1 MRFTYS
7 SFTGTGALPVQGAII
22 LLSCL
27 AALPAWGLLPAWA
40 TLACL
45 GLLALVV
52 APLNLAAIVAHKDL
66 LRRNILA
73 ARSLAAGDYQ
83 RHFEPAGAGLA
94 LECQEALAAMLTRFK
109 REYSLANGVMM
120 AMNTPC
126 AVVDLEENFIF
137 GNPGLI
143 RMVEHSGKPGD
154 YYGQNVAYFFYGDAG
169 RPTVLRTAMRDNTA
183 ISKEVEFTGRR
194 GTRLNIHIDAS
205 PLYDIEGK
213 LMGALCIYT
222 DLTAIRKSE
231 ARLKEQNEKISQAVA
246 KIGAVSSQLFDTA
259 GVLKDLVQGCDDLSC
274 RQASRAGQTSTAMG
288 EMNAVILEVARNASL
303 ASNHSEKTQHRA
315 LAGASVVDKAVA
327 AIGNATNLTQE
338 LKANLGQLGRRAED
352 IGRIMDVISDI
363 ADQTNLLALN
373 AAIEAARAGDAGRG
387 FAVVADEVRKL
398 AEKTMGATKEVG
410 DSIATIQ
417 EGAKQNLRGM
427 DSVSQAVQDASDM
440 AGESG
445 AALREIV
452 SLITQTS
459 SQIGAI
465 AAAAE
470 EQSAASEQITTS
482 VAEVR
487 ASSDDATRSMTEAS
501 RSVAEL
507 VQLADQLRVIIT
519 EVSH

>member
-1 MRFTYS
+1 MQFTSS
-7 SFTGTGALPVQGAII
+7 SFTGKHAPLVQGASI
-22 LLSCL
+22 LLALL

-40 TLACL
+40 SLACL
-45 GLLALVV
+45 GLLAL
-52 APLNLAAIVAHKDL
+52 AAALNVLSAVSLRAL
-66 LRRNILA
+66 LRQNLQA
-73 ARSLAAGDYQ
+73 AQRLAAGDYAWN
-83 RHFEPAGAGLA
+83 FEPAGAGLVR
-94 LECQEALAAMLTRFK
+94 EHQEALAGMLARFK

-126 AVVDLEENFIF
+126 AVVDVDENFIF

-143 RMVEHSGKPGD
+143 RMVEHTGKPGD
-154 YYGQNVAYFFYGDAG
+154 YYGQNVALFFYGDAG

-194 GTRLNIHIDAS
+194 GTRLNVHIDAS
-205 PLYDIEGK
+205 PLFDIEGR

-222 DLTAIRKSE
+222 DLTAIRRSE
-231 ARLKEQNEKISQAVA
+231 AQLLEQNGKISQAVG
-246 KIGAVSSQLFDTA
+246 KIGEVSSRLFSTA
-259 GVLKDLVQGCDDLSC
+259 EVLKDLVHSCDDLSC
-274 RQASRAGQTSTAMG
+274 RQASRAGETSTAMG
-288 EMNAVILEVARNASL
+288 EMNAVILEVAKNASL
-303 ASNHSEKTQHRA
+303 ASAHSEKTQHTA
-315 LAGASVVDKAVA
+315 LAGASVVDKAVS
-327 AIGNATNLTQE
+327 AIGNAAGLTRE
-338 LKANLGQLGRRAED
+338 LKSNLGALGRRAEE

-427 DSVSQAVQDASDM
+427 DDVSQAVQNASDM

-452 SLITQTS
+452 ALITQTS
-459 SQIGAI
+459 TQIGSI

-470 EQSAASEQITTS
+470 EQSAASEQITNS

-487 ASSDDATRSMTEAS
+487 ASSDDASCSMNQAS

-507 VQLADQLRVIIT
+507 VQLADQLRDIIT
-519 EVSH
+519 EVSG